1 MYNNMTRENVQTS
14 SVRRFKTDN
23 PYDQQSSIVLR
34 IDDDNGQVAVTDTSI
49 HGVSTGFVS
58 KDKLVGE
65 IVKHYYIRKN
75 GFSEYDFNQAL
86 GLFDYVGSKTLTEQ
100 NIKYGNISMYFDK
113 DESIIRI
120 HENPGFSEQHTIQI
134 KNFNN
139 DAEINGAFNGIK
151 EYVFADAKWRK
162 ERMRKVLE
170 TVEKLAHDAGFKL
183 DTEKLDAFER
193 AAFFECTAGEDDPV
207 IMGKF
212 NENKEE
218 PKTKRITARK
228 IFGYIFNI
236 LMICAM
242 ASAIF
247 MLFIGIIFRR

>member
-1 MYNNMTRENVQTS
+1 MYDNITRKNVQTS

-23 PYDQQSSIVLR
+23 PYDQQSDIVLR
-34 IDDDNGQVAVTDTSI
+34 IDDDNGQVAVTDTSMR
-49 HGVSTGFVS
+49 GVSTGFVS

-75 GFSEYDFNQAL
+75 GFSEHDYNQAL

-100 NIKYGNISMYFDK
+100 NIRYGNIVMYFDK

-134 KNFNN
+134 KNFND
-139 DAEINGAFNGIK
+139 DAEVAGAFKGIK
-151 EYVFADAKWRK
+151 EEVFADAAWRK

-170 TVEKLAHDAGFKL
+170 TVEKLAHDAGFQL

-193 AAFFECTAGEDDPV
+193 VAFFECKAGEDDPV

-218 PKTKRITARK
+218 PKTKRITLRNV
-228 IFGYIFNI
+228 FWYIFI
-236 LMICAM
+236 GLMM
-242 ASAIF
+242 ASAIL
-247 MLFIGIIFRR
+247 MPLFGIVFKH